1 MIFGMSIWALIGVVA
16 SAIVSLWAIMKFVI
30 SQNFRLDDNLSKNLM
45 TIIRESD
52 IRFEINNEFSI
63 NKKFPTVY
71 NCFTY
76 VGGVFLYFSRN
87 ERLLNA
93 GWQSKDVITEVYF
106 LRWQRKKVEAMMQ
119 KLGESDDRIN
129 VMALLPYGSD
139 KLGELS
145 VNEIPEIFLDED
157 LYSDIEYDIIE
168 VLDGKKS
175 KTSCLLYGD
184 PGTGKTRLIKYFSQ
198 KYRLPIYSVFFH
210 PDYSNLDIMLM
221 FGSIPKK
228 SIILFEDF
236 DNYFKG
242 RECIIQNSN
251 IKFTFDILLNVLDGV
266 YNDYSQCIF
275 IMTCNNISNID
286 DSIKRRPSR
295 MRYVREI
302 LPPSDRKRMEILGD
316 KNLVEMTKGMTMDK
330 VFFAKSLIG
339 KYSNNEI
346 LNIIN
351 PEIKES

>member
-1 MIFGMSIWALIGVVA
+1 MIFGVGIWSLIGIVA
-16 SAIVSLWAIMKFVI
+16 SAIVSIWAIMRFLV

-45 TIIRESD
+45 GRIKTSKFT
-52 IRFEINNEFSI
+52 FEINNEFSI

-76 VGGVFLYFSRN
+76 VDGVFMYFTRN

-93 GWQSKDVITEVYF
+93 GWQSKDVVTEVYF
-106 LRWQRKKVEAMMQ
+106 LRTQKKKVEELIE
-119 KLGESDDRIN
+119 KITESDERIN
-129 VMALLPYGSD
+129 VMALLPHGSD

-145 VNEIPEIFLDED
+145 TEEVPEIYIDEE
-157 LYSDIEYDIIE
+157 LYLDIEKDIVD
-168 VLDGKKS
+168 VLAGKKS
-175 KTSCLLYGD
+175 KTSCLLYGS

-198 KYRLPIYSVFFH
+198 KYRLPIYSIFFH

-221 FGSIPKK
+221 FGSIPPN
-228 SIILFEDF
+228 SIVLFEDF
-236 DNYFKG
+236 DNYFNK
-242 RECIIQNSN
+242 RECIMKNEN

-266 YNDYSQCIF
+266 YNDYSRCIF
-275 IMTCNNISNID
+275 IMTCNDIQNID

-295 MRYVREI
+295 MRFVREI
-302 LPPSDRKRMEILGD
+302 KPPSERKRMEILGD
-316 KNLVEMTKGMTMDK
+316 KNLVTMTNGMTMDQI
-330 VFFAKSLIG
+330 FFAKSLMG

-351 PEIKES
+351 PEIK